1 LKSVCYL
8 TENDII
14 QLYNKTPPHTYDS
27 VKLDLYDRFSK
38 NNAPVMFIK
47 HKILKIFDMLS
58 VVPDGNFIMFD
69 DGKEIILLRK
79 YTYQGDLIL
88 QRERI
93 VLNQLQAVEQSFKY
107 SDHVNDISQ
116 LKFLTR
122 I

>member
-1 LKSVCYL
+1 
-8 TENDII
+8 
-14 QLYNKTPPHTYDS
+14 
-27 VKLDLYDRFSK
+27 
-38 NNAPVMFIK
+38 
-47 HKILKIFDMLS
+47 MLS

-69 DGKEIILLRK
+69 DGKEIILLRRK
-79 YTYQGDLIL
+79 YTTYQGDLIQGDLIL

>member
-1 LKSVCYL
+1 
-8 TENDII
+8 
-14 QLYNKTPPHTYDS
+14 
-27 VKLDLYDRFSK
+27 
-38 NNAPVMFIK
+38 
-47 HKILKIFDMLS
+47 MLS